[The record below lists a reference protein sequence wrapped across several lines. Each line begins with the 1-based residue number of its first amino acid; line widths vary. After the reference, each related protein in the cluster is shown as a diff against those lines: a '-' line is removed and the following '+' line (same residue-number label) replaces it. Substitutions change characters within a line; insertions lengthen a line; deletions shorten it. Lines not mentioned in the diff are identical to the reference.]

1 METDEGAE
9 PQAQDS
15 MASWLHLFRISNVL
29 YPHGEV
35 RSRGLVGRV
44 VICIVF
50 LDPGTTADVSMGG
63 EGGVISK
70 SQIKKKLAK
79 KSKLK
84 SKLKKKNIKAAS
96 KQKGRIR
103 V

>member
-1 METDEGAE
+1 
-9 PQAQDS
+9 
-15 MASWLHLFRISNVL
+15 
-29 YPHGEV
+29 
-35 RSRGLVGRV
+35 
-44 VICIVF
+44 
-50 LDPGTTADVSMGG
+50 MGG

-84 SKLKKKNIKAAS
+84 SKLKKKSIAKAS